1 MKFRRWP
8 KKKHET
14 IRVSV
19 PTDIEVSWD
28 GLPLEKMLPTTE
40 AASRVVE
47 CLKNMVHE
55 VNPDNFARL
64 RAECE
69 NVMVNELPQT
79 GEQRDALTKESM
91 RYFVWAVRHVDE
103 MKTKWKTVVAHD
115 EEFVPA
121 SEAAYEVMTCLQK
134 LSEGYVTPVSFPLLV
149 TECTDVMTKNMPN
162 TGEQRDALY
171 KTAMDKFMKAEHYVD
186 ELKAKGNEKQETIQN
201 KKSQSDV
208 VGADG
213 EKVVDTVVTDMPMID
228 DDGQNAAVEAMPM
241 LDDDGQSLD
250 SEAMPMLD
258 DDGTNVETQATPTA
272 KQPPMSEEDP
282 SVRTPFQR
290 PGTSQESQQENATV
304 SESQPVDGAKVET
317 PEEVEQRVQKQ
328 VLDEAAAKTTT
339 AAPHA
344 ETEEEM
350 RERIRAE
357 VVRELGQKIKAEVEA
372 QRAKA

>member
-1 MKFRRWP
+1 
-8 KKKHET
+8 
-14 IRVSV
+14 
-19 PTDIEVSWD
+19 
-28 GLPLEKMLPTTE
+28 
-40 AASRVVE
+40 
-47 CLKNMVHE
+47 
-55 VNPDNFARL
+55 
-64 RAECE
+64 
-69 NVMVNELPQT
+69 
-79 GEQRDALTKESM
+79 M

-103 MKTKWKTVVAHD
+103 MKSKWKTAHD

-121 SEAAYEVMTCLQK
+121 SEAAYEVMACLQK

-171 KTAMDKFMKAEHYVD
+171 KIAMDKFMKAEHYVD
-186 ELKAKGNEKQETIQN
+186 ELKAKGNEKQETIEN
-201 KKSQSDV
+201 KRSQPDL
-208 VGADG
+208 VGADQ
-213 EKVVDTVVTDMPMID
+213 EKMVDTVVTDKPMPMIDAAGQNSANDMPMID

-282 SVRTPFQR
+282 SVRIPFQR